1 MMHVTPALPG
11 LALDAWNK
19 EQAVFSS
26 SFRRMGQTQIYQGVM
41 HSRKES
47 FDTKTK
53 EKLTNP
59 PLQMGTVVAQ
69 LSQSFVDQVKI
80 NVSKD
85 ESNLNDLTSLTLG
98 THLEPCTHQMENTCS
113 MTHIYWNQ

>member
-1 MMHVTPALPG
+1 MMDVTPALPE
-11 LALDAWNK
+11 LATGHM
-19 EQAVFSS
+19 EQGTTVFSS
-26 SFRRMGQTQIYQGVM
+26 SFRRMGQKQVYRGLM
-41 HSRKES
+41 NSRKES
-47 FDTKTK
+47 FDRKTK

-59 PLQMGTVVAQ
+59 PLPMGTIVAQ

-85 ESNLNDLTSLTLG
+85 ESNLNDLTGLTLG